1 MIIRSGRQRMRII
14 LAVTTASAMASG
26 WVGTIG
32 AGTAG
37 AQPSPAFG
45 YTCSSPLIGDQSFTA
60 EIHSDIPH
68 SVAVGAPIKPIAVNA
83 VATVGASFTQLLNRA
98 GMKTLGGTVD
108 ARAHVA
114 APQDEFDVT
123 VPFHMAT
130 TSVPAS
136 GPFNVTATA
145 GATTRT
151 FSHPGHGTVT
161 AGNITLHLLAKNA
174 AGTITL
180 AGDAPC
186 TLNTGQS
193 NVVTSFDITKPGS
206 APSAPPSPS
215 TGPGAATTPRPTTGS
230 GAATTPRPTT
240 GSVGAAVPKPTMSES
255 TGPAK
260 DSATTPSNPS
270 PRASS
275 PTPVK
280 NSPRPTPRST
290 KPTIVPKPSAAGQDT
305 GNLILLAVGAL
316 VACAAAF
323 LLGTR
328 LKNHRRAGDDGG
340 DQRYIS
346 PKPDWPTEGVKAT
359 RGDVS
364 CHRKVSIAAA
374 PQHRGCDGRTTSHDS
389 TGRKVADDRN
399 RLMARHI
406 PRRAGH
412 QGVSARDSGGA
423 DLDSQLA
430 GLLQG
435 EDVDVVADEKPSTEY
450 VRQA

>member
-1 MIIRSGRQRMRII
+1 MRII
-14 LAVTTASAMASG
+14 LAVATASAMASG
-26 WVGTIG
+26 LVGTIG

-37 AQPSPAFG
+37 AQSSPAFG
-45 YTCSSPLIGDQSFTA
+45 YTCSAALIGDQPFTA
-60 EIHSDIPH
+60 EIHSDISN
-68 SVAVGAPIKPIAVNA
+68 SVAVGAPSKPIAVNA
-83 VATVGASFTQLLNRA
+83 VATVGASFTQWLNRA

-114 APQDEFDVT
+114 APQDDFDVT

-161 AGNITLHLLAKNA
+161 AGNLTLHLLAKNA
-174 AGTITL
+174 TGTITL

-193 NVVTSFDITKPGS
+193 NVVTSFNITKPSS

-215 TGPGAATTPRPTTGS
+215 TGPVASATPRPTTG
-230 GAATTPRPTT
+230 P
-240 GSVGAAVPKPTMSES
+240 VGAAVPKPTMSEG

-260 DSATTPSNPS
+260 DSAATPGNPS

-275 PTPVK
+275 PTPVTD
-280 NSPRPTPRST
+280 SPRPTPRST
-290 KPTIVPKPSAAGQDT
+290 KPTIAPKPSTAGQDT
-305 GNLILLAVGAL
+305 GDLILLAVGAL

-328 LKNHRRAGDDGG
+328 LKKHHRTGDDGG
-340 DQRYIS
+340 DQRYIN
-346 PKPDWPTEGVKAT
+346 PKPDWPTEGAKAG

-364 CHRKVSIAAA
+364 CHRKVLIAAA
-374 PQHRGCDGRTTSHDS
+374 PQHRGCDGRATSHGS
-389 TGRKVADDRN
+389 TGRKVTDGRTPLN
-399 RLMARHI
+399 ERHV
-406 PRRAGH
+406 PHQAGH
-412 QGVSARDSGGA
+412 QGVSARASGGV

-430 GLLQG
+430 GLLQSK
-435 EDVDVVADEKPSTEY
+435 DVDVVADEKPSTEY